1 MRTTLFA
8 ALETA
13 PPPPPAPAL
22 TPVAAGELLRQI
34 SESDETAG
42 PAIPLPRETT
52 EADAAD
58 IESADVDAVIA
69 AALREMLA
77 DPDCAFHPEGFLYQD
92 FSVRCRMQRLARV
105 PLDLAAFRRRFALAK
120 GGIFD
125 PGESRWHELL
135 GAAARLPDDMLAPF
149 VLIARAAAEGL
160 PCPDDD
166 ELGRAYGTRSPGRVR
181 RLVEYMERQGAV
193 VVRSDF
199 GGRRSIGI
207 PELGL
212 STEAE

>member
-1 MRTTLFA
+1 MTTPGAVMTSDRA
-8 ALETA
+8 ARSTPGETSALRVLASELERW
-13 PPPPPAPAL
+13 L
-22 TPVAAGELLRQI
+22 V
-34 SESDETAG
+34 
-42 PAIPLPRETT
+42 LPSVIHPRN
-52 EADAAD
+52 
-58 IESADVDAVIA
+58 VDA
-69 AALREMLA
+69 
-77 DPDCAFHPEGFLYQD
+77 FLD
-92 FSVRCRMQRLARV
+92 SPRRLATLASV

-125 PGESRWHELL
+125 PAEPRWQEIL

-166 ELGRAYGTRSPGRVR
+166 ALGRAYGTRSPGRVR